1 MANAYEQIMQ
11 DIISGL
17 GGDWRLGPNKQVLE
31 ILYAIARKAEDDK
44 YVDASVEYYG
54 LLYQLTHDEEIKSK
68 LEYLSNLSSEGN
80 A

>member
-31 ILYAIARKAEDDK
+31 ILYAIARKAEFVK
-44 YVDASVEYYG
+44 FIE
-54 LLYQLTHDEEIKSK
+54 
-68 LEYLSNLSSEGN
+68 
-80 A
+80 